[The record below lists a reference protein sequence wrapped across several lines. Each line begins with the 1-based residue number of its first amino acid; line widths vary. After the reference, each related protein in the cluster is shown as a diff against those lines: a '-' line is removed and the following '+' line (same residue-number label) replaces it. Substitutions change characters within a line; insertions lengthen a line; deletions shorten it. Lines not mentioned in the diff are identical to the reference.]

1 MIENIKKHK
10 GTFIMSCCLILF
22 AILSAEQ
29 YRLTGSITYKK
40 WTSPEGPG
48 LVMSGW
54 QAMGVLFGEAVVGVY
69 GLFLVMK
76 KRVNKGN

>member
-1 MIENIKKHK
+1 M
-10 GTFIMSCCLILF
+10 
-22 AILSAEQ
+22 SAEQ
-29 YRLTGSITYKK
+29 YRLTGSITYKR

-54 QAMGVLFGEAVVGVY
+54 QALGVLLGETALGVY

-76 KRVNKGN
+76 KQVNKGNYREGKKQGPTT